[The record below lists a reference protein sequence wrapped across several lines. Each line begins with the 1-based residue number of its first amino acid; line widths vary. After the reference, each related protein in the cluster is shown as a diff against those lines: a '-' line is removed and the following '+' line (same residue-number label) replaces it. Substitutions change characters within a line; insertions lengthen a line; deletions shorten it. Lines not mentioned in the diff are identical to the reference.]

1 LGRFSA
7 PPRRKRGCLSVFL
20 LLLVALVGVRLVWTP
35 FLILCGSYLVE
46 DDGPRKAGAV
56 VVLGGDAFGERI
68 LKGAQLAAAG
78 YAPVVLVSGPPRLV
92 GYDSS
97 DEVQYAEQHG
107 YPASLFR
114 EVHLPQQNADST
126 RAEARFI
133 GGYLA
138 SQGIKSILLVT
149 SNYHTKRAAK
159 LWRLQNPTFG
169 VTVVAAPDHFFAPD
183 RWWKTRTGQKTF
195 VFEWM
200 KTISVMFGV

>member
-1 LGRFSA
+1 M
-7 PPRRKRGCLSVFL
+7 
-20 LLLVALVGVRLVWTP
+20 
-35 FLILCGSYLVE
+35 LCGSYLVE
-46 DDGPRKAGAV
+46 DDGAPRKADAI
-56 VVLGGDAFGERI
+56 VVLGGDAFGARI
-68 LKGAQLAAAG
+68 LKGAQLATAG

-92 GYDSS
+92 GYESS

-107 YPASLFR
+107 YSASLFQ
-114 EVHLPQQNADST
+114 EVHLPAQNADST
-126 RAEARFI
+126 RSEARFI

-138 SQGIKSILLVT
+138 SQGMKSILLVT

-159 LWRLQNPTFG
+159 LWRLINPTLRI
-169 VTVVAAPDHFFAPD
+169 TVVAAPDRFFAPD